1 MPSDITAFEKWFRQ
15 DCNDL
20 IELPSPVTVNG
31 KYIYEKPS
39 IQNMWR
45 GWQAREQECE
55 VQKQAELIGGRTT
68 GDDFPY
74 AAVYVG
80 VVSFVCAFVI
90 GISLGAVG
98 SSNLRHTIMQDAVDH
113 GVAEEVRTIG
123 GDIGYRWVSQK

>member
-1 MPSDITAFEKWFRQ
+1 MPSDITAFEKWFREN
-15 DCNDL
+15 CKDL
-20 IELPSPVTVNG
+20 ELSDPLLIGG
-31 KYIYEKPS
+31 KYIYENSS
-39 IQNMWR
+39 IQNIWK
-45 GWQAREQECE
+45 GWQGRERVYE
-55 VQKQAELIGGRTT
+55 VWKEAELIGGRTV

-123 GDIGYRWVSQK
+123 GDIGYRWVSRK